1 MHKLTAYILVKFI
14 EIIRYVKRRR
24 EEILLLKLDKMRK
37 ILAIIGITE
46 IIFVGLLAPY
56 YIQLQSVFLWL
67 ILAGIVLLV
76 TSIQIH
82 EHIKPALLLIKENEE
97 YKKYVEW
104 ILRER
109 VEKDTRTVTRIHIP
123 VF

>member
-82 EHIKPALLLIKENEE
+82 EHIKPALLLIKENGE
-97 YKKYVEW
+97 YKKYVE
-104 ILRER
+104 
-109 VEKDTRTVTRIHIP
+109 
-123 VF
+123 